1 MGCVSSKPLAEN
13 DLDRGIFY
21 ADGVGL
27 ASDCPNHVVSL
38 TSTTYGVLN
47 LDRSEPHGK
56 KCDAEEAEEVIKREC
71 RRYPPSDLTIDRF
84 DKSVAKEVPS
94 EVIDARELMEDLAD
108 ETPFWTP
115 LKKPGKLHASKVS
128 ASPKKQ
134 IKKALGKENVPLRR
148 DPKSWDLDSNR
159 ILRPFSSS
167 DNAKRMGL
175 AVQTPCKNSLT
186 DAGKASGRDPRGSVS
201 RRSLS
206 PFFDPELVAS
216 LEREYLQEGEQIKK
230 MVPLSPRNRKAHD
243 SSFLLRSYQE
253 KCPPGGQNTVV
264 LYTTT
269 LRGIRKTFED
279 CNAVRSTL
287 ESYHVRIMERDISMD
302 SGYREELR
310 SLMGSKEAKVPAAFV
325 RGRLIGGTEEVLRLE
340 DEGKLEL
347 LLEGI
352 PRAASSCEGCSGL
365 RFIMCMDCSGSCKV
379 LDEAQ
384 KKMVKCGVCN
394 ENGLI
399 HCPICC

>member
-1 MGCVSSKPLAEN
+1 MGCISSKPLAED
-13 DLDRGIFY
+13 DLDPGIFIS
-21 ADGVGL
+21 DGVGL
-27 ASDCPNHVVSL
+27 ASECPNHVVLL

-71 RRYPPSDLTIDRF
+71 RRSPRADLTIDRF

-115 LKKPGKLHASKVS
+115 LKKPAKLHASKVS

-134 IKKALGKENVPLRR
+134 IRRALGKENAPQRR
-148 DPKSWDLDSNR
+148 DPKSGDLDSNR

-167 DNAKRMGL
+167 DNGKRIGL
-175 AVQTPCKNSLT
+175 AAQTPCKNSLT
-186 DAGKASGRDPRGSVS
+186 DAGKASGRDSRGSAS

-243 SSFLLRSYQE
+243 PGFLLRSYQD

-310 SLMGSKEAKVPAAFV
+310 SLMGSKEVKVPAAFV
-325 RGRLIGGTEEVLRLE
+325 RGRLIGGAEEVLRLE

-352 PRAASSCEGCSGL
+352 PRAASSCEGCAGL

-379 LDEAQ
+379 LDEEQ

>member
-134 IKKALGKENVPLRR
+134 IKKALGKENAPLRR
-148 DPKSWDLDSNR
+148 DLKSWDLDSNR